1 MKRYKFLMLA
11 AIFAITP
18 MLTSCELLE
27 GMFEDNPVE
36 TPSTPPASVI
46 PVAENSLQVDN
57 NTIVTQAEA
66 E

>member
-1 MKRYKFLMLA
+1 MKRYKYLMMA

-18 MLTSCELLE
+18 LLTSCELLE
-27 GMFEDNPVE
+27 GIFEDNPVE
-36 TPSTPPASVI
+36 TPPTPPAPAE